1 MVVARVEK
9 ARKLKTKGNKSKQKL
24 RQVNKQLEN
33 TKAMLTR
40 IRPATIGKKLR
51 NCKHTFL

>member
-9 ARKLKTKGNKSKQKL
+9 ARKLKTKVNKSKHKL